1 MICSIINPTMRSA
14 FATEYACSY
23 TKTILETLAAK
34 QGVSINKIPPPPVP
48 PSACSVALADFG
60 NKHRTANFV
69 CSATCRTSS
78 LFEDQLLGECVDN
91 ILLQV
96 LVVVVDTCLDH

>member
-1 MICSIINPTMRSA
+1 MSLPYSV
-14 FATEYACSY
+14 
-23 TKTILETLAAK
+23 KKTLAAK